1 MHLTVAISQAIYISR
16 ITDGGVAQKDGKLLI
31 GDKVISVSI
40 SSLKAGEESRI
51 LIVIFPNLYL
61 IDISS
66 RRFEFITDHLQING
80 VDMRGAKH
88 EQAVGLLTGIERF
101 VRLVVE
107 REIPLSQASPA
118 SAITPSEKSPR
129 VIGAPKPYTGLYSAN
144 SYMANRAG
152 QYGGYRRSMDAEK
165 ALTPSPT
172 LKTPPSPP
180 SLAADI
186 ADDAETP
193 KMNGVT
199 ERTSG
204 KNVSP
209 ISPDPTINQAPHHPQ
224 PAPRHSVSQTTTAT
238 AEPRAASP
246 QEDIQV
252 PKPIT
257 NEEFQAMIPAHF
269 LRPPTSS
276 PSPDSHQGPIVT
288 VTIKQP
294 ETLPGDVN
302 FPPAPTTLGKV
313 TETITKSTL
322 TETVVTRVTD
332 NQLVQPLIIEVCVCF
347 S

>member
-1 MHLTVAISQAIYISR
+1 
-16 ITDGGVAQKDGKLLI
+16 
-31 GDKVISVSI
+31 
-40 SSLKAGEESRI
+40 
-51 LIVIFPNLYL
+51 
-61 IDISS
+61 
-66 RRFEFITDHLQING
+66 
-80 VDMRGAKH
+80 MRGAKH
-88 EQAVGLLTGIERF
+88 EQAVALLTGLERF

-107 REIPLSQASPA
+107 REIPLSQANPA
-118 SAITPSEKSPR
+118 PVVTPSEKSPR
-129 VIGAPKPYTGLYSAN
+129 VIGAPKPYTGLYNAN
-144 SYMANRAG
+144 SYIANKPG
-152 QYGGYRRSMDAEK
+152 YGGYRRSMDADK
-165 ALTPSPT
+165 ALSPSPT
-172 LKTPPSPP
+172 SKTPPSPP
-180 SLAADI
+180 SLPADI
-186 ADDAETP
+186 ANDAP

-199 ERTSG
+199 ETGSTL

-209 ISPDPTINQAPHHPQ
+209 ISLGPTINQAHPQ
-224 PAPRHSVSQTTTAT
+224 PAPRHSVTQTTMATTTTTTPTSNAGPATAT
-238 AEPRAASP
+238 SEPRPTSP

-347 S
+347 N

>member
-1 MHLTVAISQAIYISR
+1 
-16 ITDGGVAQKDGKLLI
+16 
-31 GDKVISVSI
+31 
-40 SSLKAGEESRI
+40 
-51 LIVIFPNLYL
+51 
-61 IDISS
+61 
-66 RRFEFITDHLQING
+66 
-80 VDMRGAKH
+80 MRGAKH
-88 EQAVGLLTGIERF
+88 EQAVALLTGLERF

-107 REIPLSQASPA
+107 REIPLSQANLTTVT
-118 SAITPSEKSPR
+118 TPSEKSPR
-129 VIGAPKPYTGLYSAN
+129 VIGAPKPYTGLYNAN
-144 SYMANRAG
+144 SYMANRPG
-152 QYGGYRRSMDAEK
+152 YGGYRRSMDADK

-172 LKTPPSPP
+172 SKTPPSPP
-180 SLAADI
+180 ALSMQS
-186 ADDAETP
+186 DANEMP

-199 ERTSG
+199 DSG
-204 KNVSP
+204 NTLKNVSP
-209 ISPDPTINQAPHHPQ
+209 ISPSPTSNQMYPQ
-224 PAPRHSVSQTTTAT
+224 PAPRHSVSQTTPTNNAGSTAT
-238 AEPRAASP
+238 TPHVESVPASS

-294 ETLPGDVN
+294 DTLPGDVS

-332 NQLVQPLIIEVCVCF
+332 NELVQPLIIEVSAC
-347 S
+347 

>member
-1 MHLTVAISQAIYISR
+1 
-16 ITDGGVAQKDGKLLI
+16 
-31 GDKVISVSI
+31 
-40 SSLKAGEESRI
+40 
-51 LIVIFPNLYL
+51 
-61 IDISS
+61 
-66 RRFEFITDHLQING
+66 
-80 VDMRGAKH
+80 MRGAKH
-88 EQAVGLLTGIERF
+88 EQAVSLLTGLERF

-107 REIPLSQASPA
+107 REIPLSQANPA
-118 SAITPSEKSPR
+118 TVITPSEKSPR
-129 VIGAPKPYTGLYSAN
+129 VIGTPKPYTGLYNAN
-144 SYMANRAG
+144 SYMANRHG
-152 QYGGYRRSMDAEK
+152 YGGYRRSMDADK
-165 ALTPSPT
+165 VLSPSPIS
-172 LKTPPSPP
+172 KTPPSP
-180 SLAADI
+180 SLP
-186 ADDAETP
+186 AESDTANEMP

-199 ERTSG
+199 EVG
-204 KNVSP
+204 NILKNVSP
-209 ISPDPTINQAPHHPQ
+209 ISPDPTINQAHPQ
-224 PAPRHSVSQTTTAT
+224 PAPRHSILQTTTTPTSNTSPAIAT
-238 AEPRAASP
+238 SEPRPASP

>member
-1 MHLTVAISQAIYISR
+1 
-16 ITDGGVAQKDGKLLI
+16 
-31 GDKVISVSI
+31 
-40 SSLKAGEESRI
+40 
-51 LIVIFPNLYL
+51 
-61 IDISS
+61 
-66 RRFEFITDHLQING
+66 
-80 VDMRGAKH
+80 MRGAKH
-88 EQAVGLLTGIERF
+88 EQAVALLTGLERF

-107 REIPLSQASPA
+107 REIPLSQANLA
-118 SAITPSEKSPR
+118 TVVTPSEKSPR
-129 VIGAPKPYTGLYSAN
+129 VIGAPKPYTGLYNAN
-144 SYMANRAG
+144 SYMANRPG
-152 QYGGYRRSMDAEK
+152 YGGYRRSMDADK

-172 LKTPPSPP
+172 SKTPPPP
-180 SLAADI
+180 LALPIKSDVN
-186 ADDAETP
+186 EMP

-199 ERTSG
+199 DSG
-204 KNVSP
+204 NILKNVSP
-209 ISPDPTINQAPHHPQ
+209 ISPSPTSNQTYPQ
-224 PAPRHSVSQTTTAT
+224 PAPRHSVSQMTPTNNAGSAT
-238 AEPRAASP
+238 MTPHVDPRPVSP

-294 ETLPGDVN
+294 DTLPGDVS

-332 NQLVQPLIIEVCVCF
+332 NQLMQPLIIEVCAC
-347 S
+347 

>member
-1 MHLTVAISQAIYISR
+1 ML
-16 ITDGGVAQKDGKLLI
+16 DDFFFL
-31 GDKVISVSI
+31 
-40 SSLKAGEESRI
+40 
-51 LIVIFPNLYL
+51 
-61 IDISS
+61 
-66 RRFEFITDHLQING
+66 HLQING

-107 REIPLSQASPA
+107 REIPLSQANPA
-118 SAITPSEKSPR
+118 TVITPSEKSPR

-144 SYMANRAG
+144 SYMANRPG
-152 QYGGYRRSMDAEK
+152 YGGYRRSMDADK
-165 ALTPSPT
+165 ALSPSPT

-180 SLAADI
+180 SLPADI
-186 ADDAETP
+186 ANETP

-199 ERTSG
+199 ETG

-209 ISPDPTINQAPHHPQ
+209 ISPDPTINQAHPQ
-224 PAPRHSVSQTTTAT
+224 PAPRHSVSQTTTAPTSNAGPTT
-238 AEPRAASP
+238 AEPRPASP

-294 ETLPGDVN
+294 ETFLPGDVN

>member
-1 MHLTVAISQAIYISR
+1 
-16 ITDGGVAQKDGKLLI
+16 
-31 GDKVISVSI
+31 
-40 SSLKAGEESRI
+40 
-51 LIVIFPNLYL
+51 
-61 IDISS
+61 
-66 RRFEFITDHLQING
+66 
-80 VDMRGAKH
+80 MRGAKH
-88 EQAVGLLTGIERF
+88 EQAVALLTGLERF

-107 REIPLSQASPA
+107 REIPLSQANPTTVV
-118 SAITPSEKSPR
+118 TPSEKSPR
-129 VIGAPKPYTGLYSAN
+129 VIGAPKPYTGLYNAN
-144 SYMANRAG
+144 SYMANRPG
-152 QYGGYRRSMDAEK
+152 YGGYRRSMDADK
-165 ALTPSPT
+165 ALSPSPT

-180 SLAADI
+180 SLSSESDI
-186 ADDAETP
+186 ANETP

-199 ERTSG
+199 GNTL

-209 ISPDPTINQAPHHPQ
+209 ISPGPTINQAHPQ
-224 PAPRHSVSQTTTAT
+224 PAPRHSVSQTTTSSTSNAGPTTAT
-238 AEPRAASP
+238 SSEQRPASP

-294 ETLPGDVN
+294 ETLSGDVN

-313 TETITKSTL
+313 TESITKSTL

>member
-1 MHLTVAISQAIYISR
+1 MF
-16 ITDGGVAQKDGKLLI
+16 
-31 GDKVISVSI
+31 
-40 SSLKAGEESRI
+40 LKKKKK
-51 LIVIFPNLYL
+51 
-61 IDISS
+61 
-66 RRFEFITDHLQING
+66 LQING

-88 EQAVGLLTGIERF
+88 EQAVALLTGLERF

-107 REIPLSQASPA
+107 REIPLSQANPA
-118 SAITPSEKSPR
+118 STVVTPSEKSPR
-129 VIGAPKPYTGLYSAN
+129 VIGAPKPYTGLYNAN
-144 SYMANRAG
+144 SYMANRSGYA
-152 QYGGYRRSMDAEK
+152 GYRRSMDADK
-165 ALTPSPT
+165 ALSPSPT
-172 LKTPPSPP
+172 SKTPPPILPAKS
-180 SLAADI
+180 DQVV
-186 ADDAETP
+186 EEMP
-193 KMNGVT
+193 KMNGVSD
-199 ERTSG
+199 SG

-209 ISPDPTINQAPHHPQ
+209 TSYGPINQATYPQ
-224 PAPRHSVSQTTTAT
+224 PAPRHSVTQMTSPTVNNSTGSAATTAP
-238 AEPRAASP
+238 ASHVEPRPDETA

-294 ETLPGDVN
+294 DTLPGDVS

-332 NQLVQPLIIEVCVCF
+332 NQLVQPLIIEVCACALLDR
-347 S
+347 SIK

>member
-1 MHLTVAISQAIYISR
+1 
-16 ITDGGVAQKDGKLLI
+16 
-31 GDKVISVSI
+31 
-40 SSLKAGEESRI
+40 
-51 LIVIFPNLYL
+51 
-61 IDISS
+61 
-66 RRFEFITDHLQING
+66 
-80 VDMRGAKH
+80 MRGAKH
-88 EQAVGLLTGIERF
+88 EQAVALLTGLERF

-107 REIPLSQASPA
+107 REIPLSQANPA
-118 SAITPSEKSPR
+118 TVVTPSEKSPR
-129 VIGAPKPYTGLYSAN
+129 VIGAPKPYTGLYNAN
-144 SYMANRAG
+144 SYMANRPG
-152 QYGGYRRSMDAEK
+152 YGGYRRSMDADK
-165 ALTPSPT
+165 TLSPSPT

-180 SLAADI
+180 SLPSDI
-186 ADDAETP
+186 ANEMP
-193 KMNGVT
+193 KINGVT
-199 ERTSG
+199 DTG
-204 KNVSP
+204 NTLKNVSP
-209 ISPDPTINQAPHHPQ
+209 ISPSPTINQVHPQ
-224 PAPRHSVSQTTTAT
+224 PAPRYSVSQTTPTSNAGHVTAIS
-238 AEPRAASP
+238 EPRPASP

-276 PSPDSHQGPIVT
+276 PSPDSQGPIVT